1 MPLPVV
7 AIVGAPNV
15 GKSTLFNRLLGRRQ
29 SIVADFPG
37 VTRDRLM
44 AESELEDRRVT
55 LVDTGGVVEG
65 PKDQLTKRV
74 REEALKAVE
83 NADLIVFV
91 VDARV
96 GVTASDEHVGD
107 LLRAS
112 GRPVIAVANKVDSRG
127 QEGLEFDLYRL
138 GLGDVLAI
146 SAEQGRGIA
155 ELVER
160 IVAALPART
169 PVDEPPG
176 IPLAIIGRP
185 NVGKSSLFNRIVRS
199 ERSVVSETPGTTRDP
214 VDATFE
220 HDGALWRI
228 VDTAGIR
235 RRVGGAESIEW
246 VSALKARQAIERAD
260 FVIAIVD
267 ALEGIGHQDR
277 ALMGLVLESRRPVVL
292 AVNKIDLVEGGSA
305 GVEERVRAAR
315 DELRF
320 SAWVPALPVS
330 ARTGR
335 GVAAL
340 LATVARVREQTRRRF
355 PTADLNRAL
364 ESIVAERHPPSDR
377 GREVRFHYVSQ
388 APGAPPC
395 FIVFGNGR
403 RVDPS
408 YRRFMEQGLRRRLD
422 LPESPITLLFRGRD
436 AR

>member
-7 AIVGAPNV
+7 AIVGAQNV

-44 AESELEDRRVT
+44 ADSDLEGRMVT

-65 PKDQLTKRV
+65 PKDNLTRRV

-83 NADLIVFV
+83 TADLIVFV

-96 GVTASDEHVGD
+96 GITPSDEHVGG
-107 LLRAS
+107 LLRSS
-112 GRPVIAVANKVDSRG
+112 GRPVIPVANKVDTRS

-138 GLGDVLAI
+138 GLGEVVAI
-146 SAEQGRGIA
+146 SAEQGRGIGD
-155 ELVER
+155 LIER
-160 IVAALPART
+160 IVAALPGQT
-169 PVDEPPG
+169 PLEEAPG
-176 IPLAIIGRP
+176 VPLAIIGRP
-185 NVGKSSLFNRIVRS
+185 NVGKSSLFNRIVRT
-199 ERSVVSETPGTTRDP
+199 ERSLVSETPGTTRDP
-214 VDATFE
+214 VDATFT
-220 HDGALWRI
+220 HDGVLWRI

-235 RRVGGAESIEW
+235 RRVGSAESIEW

-267 ALEGIGHQDR
+267 ALGELGHQDR

-292 AVNKIDLVEGGSA
+292 AVNKIDLVQGGA
-305 GVEERVRAAR
+305 DGVEARLGAAR
-315 DELRF
+315 DGLRF
-320 SAWVPALPVS
+320 SAWVPAVPVS

-335 GVAAL
+335 GIGTL

-355 PTADLNRAL
+355 ATADLNHAL

-377 GREVRFHYVSQ
+377 GREVRFHYISQ

-403 RVDPS
+403 RVDVS
-408 YRRFMEQGLRRRLD
+408 YKRFMQQRLRLRLD

-436 AR
+436 SR